1 MGKIEEVSFQPQTGW
16 SVIEEV
22 SKTEQTKSGLI
33 LTNGNKSNFEEY
45 RVIITNHDPESQL
58 VPLTRNNHIY
68 ISKNDILKIRVDGEE
83 FLMCENKNVV
93 LIKEIV
99 Q

>member
-1 MGKIEEVSFQPQTGW
+1 MGNIEEVSFQPQTGW
-16 SVIEEV
+16 SIVEEV

-33 LTNGNKSNFEEY
+33 LTNGSKSNFEEY
-45 RVIITNHDPESQL
+45 RVTVTNHDADSQL
-58 VPLTRNNHIY
+58 VPLTKNNHIY

-83 FLMCENKNVV
+83 LLMCENKNVV
-93 LIKEIV
+93 LIKEIA